1 MAATIKRIPFA
12 LLGLALV
19 LVQMNSISC
28 ARLNTGNHNKLA
40 NVDSDLA
47 HMDVIDVQDIDCSDL
62 NAADDERCNYK
73 SGGGSEDGGELSSAD
88 SLRYAKFLGAY
99 LDLLENGGLM
109 GKQRMMRVRE
119 AHENSGGK
127 KTIQK
132 KLEKQKTLK
141 DFFALRF

>member
-28 ARLNTGNHNKLA
+28 ARLNTGNHNKLV

-62 NAADDERCNYK
+62 NVAEDERCNYK
-73 SGGGSEDGGELSSAD
+73 SGGGGEDGGELSSAD

-99 LDLLENGGLM
+99 LDLLENGGVM

-119 AHENSGGK
+119 TANGGGK